1 MAVARRK
8 NQTIAVP
15 SSEHVLWE
23 GRHGEKIV
31 ELKADNAD
39 NICVLAA
46 FILSFTISYIFGLD
60 GSEHPLLVA
69 LASASAGAGISC
81 VLLLTFLSLKVRRL
95 RGRSVFRWGED
106 CDMAQLP
113 EKMVTQLH
121 APTKDGKAD
130 DALASVR
137 HAESG
142 EVRFYARAWYYAN
155 GHQGPAIY
163 LAGIS
168 CLKAQLALFTAAASC
183 ILLLRF
189 QYGGGLA
196 AALLVLPPLLAWRRL
211 QAARTFDD
219 LA

>member
-1 MAVARRK
+1 MGRPPRRK
-8 NQTIAVP
+8 
-15 SSEHVLWE
+15 
-23 GRHGEKIV
+23 
-31 ELKADNAD
+31 
-39 NICVLAA
+39 
-46 FILSFTISYIFGLD
+46 GLD
-60 GSEHPLLVA
+60 GSEHQLLVA

-95 RGRSVFRWGED
+95 RGHSVFRWGED

-113 EKMVTQLH
+113 EKMVAQLH
-121 APTKDGKAD
+121 APAKDGKPDA
-130 DALASVR
+130 ALASVR

-142 EVRFYARAWYYAN
+142 EVRFFARAWYYAN
-155 GHQGPAIY
+155 DWQGPAIY

-189 QYGGGLA
+189 RFGGGLA

-211 QAARTFDD
+211 QAARAFDD